1 MRNDVIGRMHARR
14 QVDEAQYHAARAFQQ
29 LYDYA
34 TIGGYSVADLL
45 RPKVDG
51 GQIRDPLAPARVAA
65 AKRLR
70 SVEATL
76 KDWHGFAGLSLTRA
90 VLTGGQ
96 TVEHAARATGARS
109 DRELRSW
116 AWLFRKCLDV
126 LARALGFANSA
137 ERPRS
142 QRYTGDGAP
151 DVEDPRLHADVG
163 DLADVRLRSGRPNGS
178 R

>member
-126 LARALGFANSA
+126 LARALGFASSA
-137 ERPRS
+137 ERPNRRMRRQDDS
-142 QRYTGDGAP
+142 AP
-151 DVEDPRLHADVG
+151 EAHEPGMHADAG
-163 DLADVRLRSGRPNGS
+163 DLVDARLRQGRSNGT
-178 R
+178 